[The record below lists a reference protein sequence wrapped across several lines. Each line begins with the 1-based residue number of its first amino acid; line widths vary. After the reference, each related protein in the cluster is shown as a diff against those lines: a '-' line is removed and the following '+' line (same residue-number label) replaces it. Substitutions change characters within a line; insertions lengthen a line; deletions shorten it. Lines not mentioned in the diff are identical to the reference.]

1 MLVKK
6 CMKRNC
12 TLSQP
17 FHQTLKTLYD
27 SPPPP
32 FFLLVLCF
40 SWKVTKEVIFSH
52 HFSTAGLSAA
62 AVHRAQARRIQCTYF
77 QRNIH
82 VQVEIKAPFLMHLPL
97 GFFLLLLILH
107 RCDSLNRIHSWISHH
122 QESDDYMFSPSFL

>member
-1 MLVKK
+1 MHEKELYFIT
-6 CMKRNC
+6 
-12 TLSQP
+12 TLSP
-17 FHQTLKTLYD
+17 NSEDFIWLPLFF
-27 SPPPP
+27 S
-32 FFLLVLCF
+32 FLLVFCF

-77 QRNIH
+77 QRTIH

-107 RCDSLNRIHSWISHH
+107 RCDSLNGIHSWISHH
-122 QESDDYMFSPSFL
+122 QESDDYVFSPSFL